1 MNEFDFSV
9 LTAGEP
15 AQFGKY
21 GSLRLRY
28 LKENKPTLYQALL
41 QGHLLNAH
49 LNEIDQQA
57 HEVVEQIAQQLIRSE
72 QFDESVKPSNLMLSD
87 KVLRIEFSDSISKTY
102 VLYTLRTPFV
112 RAQLSAAASGTSES
126 MKNISQNAI
135 KGLLIPFPPI
145 KEQYRIVSKVEESLS
160 KIKTL

>member
-49 LNEIDQQA
+49 LNEIDRQA
-57 HEVVEQIAQQLIRSE
+57 QEMVEQTVQQLIRNE
-72 QFDESVKPSNLMLSD
+72 RFDESVKLSN
-87 KVLRIEFSDSISKTY
+87 
-102 VLYTLRTPFV
+102 PFLWV
-112 RAQLSAAASGTSES
+112 QKMNSF
-126 MKNISQNAI
+126 KNIAEETI
-135 KGLLIPFPPI
+135 MRDLI
-145 KEQYRIVSKVEESLS
+145 YC
-160 KIKTL
+160 

>member
-9 LTAGEP
+9 LTAGKP

-28 LKENKPTLYQALL
+28 LKENKPTLYHALL

-72 QFDESVKPSNLMLSD
+72 QFDESVKLSNPILWVQKMNSFKDIAEETIISRHRFFYNITSSICFGLFLSKCSHLFMFLF
-87 KVLRIEFSDSISKTY
+87 KVVS
-102 VLYTLRTPFV
+102 LRTYSLF
-112 RAQLSAAASGTSES
+112 
-126 MKNISQNAI
+126 K
-135 KGLLIPFPPI
+135 LLIN
-145 KEQYRIVSKVEESLS
+145 S
-160 KIKTL
+160 

>member
-1 MNEFDFSV
+1 MCLASFVLLTHGSSGLWKDSRSCKADLLNLEDSIMNEFDFDI

-72 QFDESVKPSNLMLSD
+72 QFDESVKPSNLILW
-87 KVLRIEFSDSISKTY
+87 VQR
-102 VLYTLRTPFV
+102 
-112 RAQLSAAASGTSES
+112 
-126 MKNISQNAI
+126 
-135 KGLLIPFPPI
+135 
-145 KEQYRIVSKVEESLS
+145 
-160 KIKTL
+160 

>member
-72 QFDESVKPSNLMLSD
+72 QFDESVKLSNHILWVQKMNSFKD
-87 KVLRIEFSDSISKTY
+87 IAEETIMRD
-102 VLYTLRTPFV
+102 
-112 RAQLSAAASGTSES
+112 
-126 MKNISQNAI
+126 
-135 KGLLIPFPPI
+135 LI
-145 KEQYRIVSKVEESLS
+145 YC
-160 KIKTL
+160 

>member
-41 QGHLLNAH
+41 QGHIHFN
-49 LNEIDQQA
+49 NRIVDWNT
-57 HEVVEQIAQQLIRSE
+57 
-72 QFDESVKPSNLMLSD
+72 KPF
-87 KVLRIEFSDSISKTY
+87 KIVPI
-102 VLYTLRTPFV
+102 
-112 RAQLSAAASGTSES
+112 
-126 MKNISQNAI
+126 
-135 KGLLIPFPPI
+135 LLIKF
-145 KEQYRIVSKVEESLS
+145 
-160 KIKTL
+160 